1 MKGIYL
7 DNDMILVNS
16 LNKYRNFEIAVSWD
30 SDIDGIGNQVII
42 ANRNSRLLRAM
53 YDGYR

>member
-1 MKGIYL
+1 
-7 DNDMILVNS
+7 MILVNS
-16 LNKYRNFEIAVSWD
+16 LNKYRKFEIAVSWD
-30 SDIDGIGNQVII
+30 SDVDGIGNQVII